1 MPIRLRLIETTTSR
15 GQSDLTIDAQSA
27 DQAAAIV
34 ARAHRRSVAAGSPLI
49 KLPDGQHL
57 VIDQGVPET
66 SIELVLLDGAGHEV
80 RPVEV
85 PKAHAVRAEGR

>member
-1 MPIRLRLIETTTSR
+1 MPIQLRLIETTTSR

-34 ARAHRRSVAAGSPLI
+34 ARAHRRSMAAGSPLI

-80 RPVEV
+80 RTVEV